1 MFNSRLRHPA
11 ALALVGMAGWFGL
24 VSGASAAQLHR
35 SGKAVVEEVC
45 IKCHGPGTDGAPRIG
60 NRADWTPRAKDGLP
74 RLLRSSMDGYRKMPA
89 HGGQPGLTD
98 LEMTRAIAYMVSG
111 GKTPEPTKTFDDVKH
126 GTGEQIVAV
135 ACGNC
140 HREGANGAP
149 KIGDG
154 AAWRPR
160 LEKGINELVLSAA
173 NGHNKMP
180 SRGGFTNLSDL
191 DIRAAVS
198 YMASKTS
205 SGK

>member
-1 MFNSRLRHPA
+1 
-11 ALALVGMAGWFGL
+11 MAGWFGL

-111 GKTPEPTKTFDDVKH
+111 GKTPEPTARRRSATELPGGRDWKKASTNWCCRRR
-126 GTGEQIVAV
+126 TGITR
-135 ACGNC
+135 C
-140 HREGANGAP
+140 RP
-149 KIGDG
+149 
-154 AAWRPR
+154 AAGLR
-160 LEKGINELVLSAA
+160 
-173 NGHNKMP
+173 
-180 SRGGFTNLSDL
+180 T
-191 DIRAAVS
+191 
-198 YMASKTS
+198 
-205 SGK
+205 